1 MSNELSYELV
11 TVDFVSLKSVTTKF
25 GKRVRVGIKV
35 NDKWY
40 NRLTEPYSVL
50 SSLKRGQQYKLA
62 LIEREKVAKKPFK
75 MGDQTIKKGETYL
88 DRTMYIDNKSIDI
101 VSKEKQDK

>member
-35 NDKWY
+35 NDK
-40 NRLTEPYSVL
+40 
-50 SSLKRGQQYKLA
+50 
-62 LIEREKVAKKPFK
+62 
-75 MGDQTIKKGETYL
+75 
-88 DRTMYIDNKSIDI
+88 
-101 VSKEKQDK
+101 